1 MMNINGNISGPSNL
15 KQNYGKIHIKTF
27 EDYKEPCKYKA
38 LVLRVKA
45 LQNNVISTKL
55 SIL

>member
-1 MMNINGNISGPSNL
+1 MNINGNISGPSNL